1 MNNMNILE
9 LLKNGKSVEDLT
21 EDFYDALEQAVLEYD
36 EWQKEEKRKAEALAQ
51 KRLEEEYKK
60 VKVEEARQAVGAAIL
75 NYFSTLDIE
84 IEEDVIENIDFIV
97 EALPKIKVVR
107 RHWNW

>member
-1 MNNMNILE
+1 MNNKNILE
-9 LLKNGKSVEDLT
+9 DLKKGATVEDIT
-21 EDFYDALEQAVLEYD
+21 ENFFAVLEQAVLEYD